1 MPLDDYTSGRSGA
14 QQKQTHITIENP
26 DHEDTTVDDDMA
38 DLVGDHFEAANTVKA
53 SQVDRTLLTGD
64 FMVALAE
71 YVDND
76 HEIGLYEFFLDL
88 VDEEQ
93 LFGYVADNYEGV
105 SYNPEAAEEAP
116 VEADE

>member
-26 DHEDTTVDDDMA
+26 DHEDTTVEEDME
-38 DLVGDHFEAANTVKA
+38 DVVRQHFEAANAVKA

-71 YVDND
+71 YVDNGSQY
-76 HEIGLYEFFLDL
+76 GLYEFFLDL

-93 LFGYVADNYEGV
+93 LFGYVADNYEEV
-105 SYNPEAAEEAP
+105 SYDPEAAEEAP